1 MKYMRHFIS
10 FPHRTAVLLIL
21 ALTGLSACT
30 DSIPLV
36 PEETGKEEAA
46 HSPFLPGI
54 VSVQFNEETAALVE
68 LSLRGGDAIATRAP
82 QLGGVLEGM
91 GIKSIRRVFP
101 DAGEYEPRTRREGLH
116 RFYYIEF
123 DDQVPATRAAGDLAE
138 IPGVVTVSP
147 QLPVRMRGFNDPYFS
162 SQWHFVNSRYK
173 DADINVQKVWDEFTV
188 GKNTVIVS
196 VVDEGVYMQHEDL
209 AANLIPCLE
218 DGSGSFNF
226 NNNTPT
232 VVPTQGHGTHV
243 AGIISAVSNN
253 GVGVAG
259 IAGGNA
265 AAGIPG
271 VKVMSCQIFD
281 LYGNPPDLFQAIKHG
296 ADHGAVILQCSW
308 GFSPDM
314 NGDGFTTDEEI
325 ELYRSYTIDDLPE
338 YKAAIDY
345 FIKYAGCDNDGNQLP
360 DSPMKGGVAIFA
372 AGNDNFDYDP
382 LVSYEPIIAVGA
394 FGATGNK
401 ASYSN
406 YGDWVD
412 IAAPGGD
419 AKQGIYSTLTDN
431 SYGGPNWKGTSMAC
445 PHVSGVAALLVS
457 YFGGPG
463 FTAEECR
470 ARIVRGAVSNFF
482 TSSSYIGR
490 KLDAYGAFTFDVNT
504 PVQNPV
510 LAWAGTTPST
520 LHYKATADV
529 PFTVSDPLGQK
540 VFLTLSPEKDGA
552 SIQGDD
558 EIGYSLHLDATEL
571 GAGTHSFKITAT
583 NEDQGTAS
591 ISLSFTISENRK
603 PQLRT
608 SLPAGIVIDGPGQSG
623 TVPLNEWFNDP
634 DGDALAFDASLD
646 APELS
651 SLEIGGGVLTMT
663 AIQAGISTLHI
674 SAGDGLESTE
684 VHIPFAVKD
693 PSRPAYAYPEVATEQ
708 VNIAVDAAEKTSVVI
723 DIYSSTGAKVLS
735 ETKEGDIFHP
745 IVLSVKGIAPGRYT
759 GKVSYGGTI
768 HTVRFT
774 KV

>member
-1 MKYMRHFIS
+1 MRFLKS
-10 FPHRTAVLLIL
+10 FKFLTAFLLPLTVLS
-21 ALTGLSACT
+21 GCH
-30 DSIPLV
+30 DSLPPV
-36 PEETGKEEAA
+36 PEKPSQEETNL
-46 HSPFLPGI
+46 SPFIPGI
-54 VSVQFNEETAALVE
+54 VTVQFDEETTALIE
-68 LSLRGGDAIATRAP
+68 QSLRGGDAIATRAP
-82 QLGGVLEGM
+82 QLGGALEGM

-101 DAGEYEPRTRREGLH
+101 DAGEFEPRTRREGLH

-123 DDQVPATRAAGDLAE
+123 DKEVPATRAAGDLAG
-138 IPGVVTVSP
+138 IPGIVTVSP
-147 QLPVRMRGFNDPYFS
+147 QIPVRPRGFNDPYFS
-162 SQWHFVNSRYK
+162 SQWHFVNGRYTG
-173 DADINVQKVWDEFTV
+173 ADINVQKVWDEFTV

-209 AANLIPCLE
+209 NANLIPCLE

-243 AGIISAVSNN
+243 AGVISAISNN
-253 GVGVAG
+253 GIGVAG
-259 IAGGNA
+259 IAGGDA

-281 LYGNPPDLFQAIKHG
+281 LFGNQPDLFQAIKHG

-314 NGDGFTTDEEI
+314 DGDGFTTEEEI

-372 AGNDNFDYDP
+372 SGNDNFDYDP

-406 YGDWVD
+406 YGDWLD

-419 AKQGIYSTLTDN
+419 GKLGIYSTLTN
-431 SYGGPNWKGTSMAC
+431 NRYGGADWQGTSMAC

-470 ARIVRGAVSNFF
+470 TRILRGAVSNYF
-482 TSSSYIGR
+482 TGSRYIGR
-490 KLDAYGAFTFDVNT
+490 KLDAYGAFTFDMDT
-504 PVQNPV
+504 PVKNPV
-510 LAWAGTTPST
+510 LAWVGETPSE
-520 LHYKATADV
+520 LHYKAVTDV
-529 PFTVSDPLGQK
+529 PFTVSDPLNLR
-540 VFLTLSPEKDGA
+540 VFLTLSPETEGA
-552 SIQGDD
+552 SIQGDA
-558 EIGYSLHLDATEL
+558 ESGYSLHLDAQEL
-571 GAGTHSFKITAT
+571 GTGTHSFKITAT
-583 NEDQGTAS
+583 NEDQGSAS
-591 ISLSFTISENRK
+591 ISLSVSISENRK
-603 PQLRT
+603 PQAG
-608 SLPAGIVIDGPGQSG
+608 SIPSGIVIDGPGESK
-623 TVPLNEWFNDP
+623 TIPLNEWFSDP
-634 DGDALAFDASLD
+634 DGDAVAFEASLE

-651 SLEIGGGVLTMT
+651 SLEIGGDGVLTVK
-663 AIQAGISTLHI
+663 ALKAGISTLQV
-674 SAGDGLESTE
+674 SVSDGLLSNA
-684 VHIPFAVKD
+684 VYIPIAVKD
-693 PSRPAYAYPEVATEQ
+693 PSRPAYAYPAVATDD
-708 VNIAVDAAEKTSVVI
+708 VRIAVDAEKKVSVTI

-735 ETKEGDIFHP
+735 AGKYGDIFHP
-745 IVLSVKGIAPGRYT
+745 VSLSIKNLAPGTYS
-759 GKVSYGGTI
+759 GKVAYDGAVHTI
-768 HTVRFT
+768 RFT
-774 KV
+774 KI